1 MNLPSVESQDFKPQ
15 KNSTYTPEFEG
26 FTPLMLAIVSDQA
39 NLEVIKLLLAAKA
52 DFNVREKTTGDNVL
66 HLAARSCVKIEI
78 LEYLTR
84 SLN

>member
-1 MNLPSVESQDFKPQ
+1 
-15 KNSTYTPEFEG
+15 
-26 FTPLMLAIVSDQA
+26 MLAVVSDQA

-52 DFNVREKTTGDNVL
+52 DFNVREKTTGDNIL